1 METVIHLLVG
11 FGLSGVLW
19 IVLAL
24 LKPVQATPE
33 GSVKVTPPDESRSN
47 EKAAD
52 MDANAPR
59 VPSDT
64 ANGDALRKWAR
75 DAQ

>member
-11 FGLSGVLW
+11 FGLSGILW
-19 IVLAL
+19 IVLAF
-24 LKPVQATPE
+24 LKPEPVTPE
-33 GSVKVTPPDESRSN
+33 GVKVTPPDESKSN
-47 EKAAD
+47 ETTAN
-52 MDANAPR
+52 MDTSAPR

-64 ANGDALRKWAR
+64 ANGDKLRKWAR

>member
-11 FGLSGVLW
+11 FGLSGILW
-19 IVLAL
+19 IVLAF
-24 LKPVQATPE
+24 LKPEPVTPE
-33 GSVKVTPPDESRSN
+33 GVKVTPPDESKSN

-52 MDANAPR
+52 MDSKAPS
-59 VPSDT
+59 VPGDT